1 MKRDLLELDYVAP
14 PRRPVWLGLL
24 LLVIALGTS
33 ADLALRFIDARSEL
47 LRTTAAQGLLNT
59 ERRTAKPIPASRLDE
74 QVKAAEAIV
83 RQLTLPWA
91 SLIET
96 LESTS
101 ATDVAVLQIQP
112 ETQQG
117 TVRISAE
124 ARNSDAMWQY
134 LMSLS
139 ATSTLNNVHL
149 LSHQVQLD
157 DPTKPLQF
165 SVQAAF
171 RIAP

>member
-1 MKRDLLELDYVAP
+1 MKRALLELDYVAP
-14 PRRPVWLGLL
+14 PRRSVWVGLFL
-24 LLVIALGTS
+24 LAMALGTS
-33 ADLALRFIDARSEL
+33 ADLALRYIDARSEL
-47 LRTTAAQGLLNT
+47 SRTETAQGLLNT
-59 ERRTAKPIPASRLDE
+59 ARKTAKPVSTTRLNE
-74 QVKAAEAIV
+74 QIKAAETIV

-91 SLIET
+91 PLIET

-117 TVRISAE
+117 LVRISAE
-124 ARNSDAMWQY
+124 ARNSDAMWKY

-149 LSHQVQLD
+149 LNHQVQLD
-157 DPTKPLQF
+157 DPAKPLQF

-171 RIAP
+171 RIPR